1 MGEADSKNPAGEGG
15 AQRSQTSRNMG
26 ESIAEASHTL
36 SNADRLGNRG
46 MARGESIAEV
56 AAIAAKL
63 TKIQRKA
70 VVDRHGTVS
79 VCRNLRRKGIAERV
93 DGTGMA
99 WSAYPE
105 LSPLGIALRTHLIS
119 QGADHGR

>member
-1 MGEADSKNPAGEGG
+1 M
-15 AQRSQTSRNMG
+15 T
-26 ESIAEASHTL
+26 
-36 SNADRLGNRG
+36 
-46 MARGESIAEV
+46 GESIAEV

-70 VVDRHGTVS
+70 VIDQHGTVS

-105 LSPLGIALRTHLIS
+105 LSALGLAVRSHLIS
-119 QGADHGR
+119 QGANHDR